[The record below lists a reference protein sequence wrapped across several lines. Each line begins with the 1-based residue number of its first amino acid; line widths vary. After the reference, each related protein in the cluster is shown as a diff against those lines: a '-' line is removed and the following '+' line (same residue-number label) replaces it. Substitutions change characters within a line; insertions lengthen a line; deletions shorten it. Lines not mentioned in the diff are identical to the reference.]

1 MIDDVEV
8 VENIRRARLEKRMAW
23 ISSIIA
29 GVVFMVASAVLGH
42 NLLIGTVFVT
52 AGMAGVCSEQARVAA
67 LKLPDS
73 KRSKRIAAA
82 LTWAWAR
89 RPRWLIKP

>member
-1 MIDDVEV
+1 MIDDVDV
-8 VENIRRARLEKRMAW
+8 AENIRRARLAKRMAW
-23 ISSIIA
+23 ISGIIA
-29 GVVFMVASAVLGH
+29 GVVFMVALAVLEH

-52 AGMAGVCSEQARVAA
+52 AGMAGVFSEQARVAA

-73 KRSKRIAAA
+73 KRSKRIATA

-89 RPRWLIKP
+89 RPHWPRKP

>member
-8 VENIRRARLEKRMAW
+8 AQNIRRARPAKRMAW

-29 GVVFMVASAVLGH
+29 GVVFMVALAVLEH

-52 AGMAGVCSEQARVAA
+52 AGMAGVCSEQARIAA

-82 LTWAWAR
+82 LTRAWGR
-89 RPRWLIKP
+89 RPRWLRKP